1 MRNQTAV
8 TRTALLLLGLAAAAV
23 GLVACGSGGSNTATA
38 ATSSGTKVV
47 SVKTVMGT
55 KVFVNRKGK
64 TLYSPVQ
71 EKTGMI
77 KCTGTHGCTSI
88 WMPVKFSGAKSQLKS
103 VNSGLGTVRRPDGS
117 MQVAFHRKPLYSFS
131 PEGPGQLTGN
141 NVKDQFGS
149 QHFTWHAIGP
159 AGTSAAGTGTTTGGG
174 SYGGGGGSYGGGGY
188 GY

>member
-1 MRNQTAV
+1 MRKNTAV

-38 ATSSGTKVV
+38 ATGSGGKVV

-55 KVFVNRKGK
+55 KVFANRKGK

-77 KCTGTHGCTSI
+77 KCNSKHGCTSI
-88 WMPVKFSGAKSQLKS
+88 WVPVMFSGSKSQLKA
-103 VNSGLGTVRRPDGS
+103 VDSGLGTVRRPSGG
-117 MQVAFHRKPLYSFS
+117 MQVSFRKMPLYSFS
-131 PEGPGQLTGN
+131 PEGPGNLAGN

-149 QHFTWHAIGP
+149 QRFTWHAIGP
-159 AGTSAAGTGTTTGGG
+159 SGMSAASTGTTQ
-174 SYGGGGGSYGGGGY
+174 SGGGGSYGGTYGGGGY